1 MQKNSTQIKSSETE
15 QIFIIAKP
23 KKSTVNF
30 LKQFA
35 RAYSFN
41 SLLTPGLENFIAN

>member
-1 MQKNSTQIKSSETE
+1 MQKNSTQIKRPESD
-15 QIFIIAKP
+15 QIYIIAKP

-41 SLLTPGLENFIAN
+41 ALLTPGLEHFMAN